1 MGSRS
6 ASGEDEPLSSP
17 LWQRAKVFYPH
28 LFCYPVSITNTQIK
42 WLWKLTKQWKY
53 IKPKKPAP
61 YREVLNRTFCHGKT
75 KLCFIPVNTTSRRIW
90 TAMSSSDIS
99 PETSGCRTSALW
111 YFPLGSK
118 LLSEVFHLFIIF
130 FVDWEKRD
138 GIHIFV
144 HGSTGELCCTGGYRM
159 KPRVIYPA
167 GTSHCFTHISTRSH
181 LGRRVHSPAQPD
193 QALGSP
199 KSAHPGLT
207 PSVKSF
213 TNTTLMQSTHVCRHE
228 RADVSMWPTL
238 TQHICVI
245 FQIALKKTR
254 INFKQCHGGIWMSE
268 VTEVF
273 FSFLDSQGFKK
284 PFHSRLGKG
293 EIGHL
298 PRAKFSSAFP
308 NTNATTEWNASKVAQ
323 NQAMLLDTHKYLL
336 YTSIYKALHM
346 WWIC

>member
-130 FVDWEKRD
+130 
-138 GIHIFV
+138 
-144 HGSTGELCCTGGYRM
+144 LCWLRKKGWHSYFC
-159 KPRVIYPA
+159 A
-167 GTSHCFTHISTRSH
+167 WQHWGTVLH
-181 LGRRVHSPAQPD
+181 RRVQDEASGDLSCWDLSLLHPHFHALPPWTSCPFTSPARPS
-193 QALGSP
+193 LGHP

>member
-75 KLCFIPVNTTSRRIW
+75 KLCFIPVNTTGSRRIW

-111 YFPLGSK
+111 YFPSGSK

-159 KPRVIYPA
+159 KPREIYPA

-181 LGRRVHSPAQPD
+181 LGRRVHSPAQQTKPWAAQSLHTQD
-193 QALGSP
+193 WHPPWNLSQTQRWCNQPTFADTRGPMSP
-199 KSAHPGLT
+199 CGPHLPNT
-207 PSVKSF
+207 SVWF
-213 TNTTLMQSTHVCRHE
+213 
-228 RADVSMWPTL
+228 
-238 TQHICVI
+238 
-245 FQIALKKTR
+245 
-254 INFKQCHGGIWMSE
+254 
-268 VTEVF
+268 
-273 FSFLDSQGFKK
+273 
-284 PFHSRLGKG
+284 SRLLSKRHVLISNNAMG
-293 EIGHL
+293 ESGCLKSQKFFLASWTLKVSRSHFILGW
-298 PRAKFSSAFP
+298 AKEKLVICLEP
-308 NTNATTEWNASKVAQ
+308 NSLLLFLIL
-323 NQAMLLDTHKYLL
+323 MLLQNEMLVR
-336 YTSIYKALHM
+336 
-346 WWIC
+346 

>member
-130 FVDWEKRD
+130 
-138 GIHIFV
+138 
-144 HGSTGELCCTGGYRM
+144 LCWLRKKGWHSYFCAWQHWRT
-159 KPRVIYPA
+159 VL
-167 GTSHCFTHISTRSH
+167 H
-181 LGRRVHSPAQPD
+181 RRVQDEASGDLSCWDLSLLHPHFHALPPWTSCPFTSPARPSLGQPKVCTPRTD
-193 QALGSP
+193 TLREIFHKHNVDAINPRLPTREGRCLHV
-199 KSAHPGLT
+199 AHTYP
-207 PSVKSF
+207 
-213 TNTTLMQSTHVCRHE
+213 THLC
-228 RADVSMWPTL
+228 DFPD
-238 TQHICVI
+238 C
-245 FQIALKKTR
+245 
-254 INFKQCHGGIWMSE
+254 
-268 VTEVF
+268 
-273 FSFLDSQGFKK
+273 SQK
-284 PFHSRLGKG
+284 
-293 EIGHL
+293 
-298 PRAKFSSAFP
+298 
-308 NTNATTEWNASKVAQ
+308 
-323 NQAMLLDTHKYLL
+323 DTY
-336 YTSIYKALHM
+336 
-346 WWIC
+346 